1 MFFDESYVNQLK
13 EKYPKGTR
21 VVLDYMGDDPNPIA
35 PGTIGM
41 VRHVDDIG
49 TIHCV
54 FDNGR
59 SLGLIPG
66 EDFFHKISERNRDDT
81 AR

>member
-1 MFFDESYVNQLK
+1 MFLDEESVQRIK
-13 EKYPKGTR
+13 DQYPAGTR
-21 VVLDYMGDDPNPIA
+21 VVVDWMDDPRPVA
-35 PGTIGM
+35 PGTKGT
-41 VRHVDDIG
+41 VKHVDDIG

-59 SLGLIPG
+59 SLGLVPG
-66 EDFFHKISERNRDDT
+66 ADSFRILCERSRDDG